1 MHFVSSTTYIRDLRY
16 AFCIINNIYKRFK
29 IYILSH
35 LKASAALQPQR
46 LRLQSIETKNT
57 VETTAAVGSKPKQP
71 KRCQI
76 IRFRCGVL
84 KLGHGIVQEP
94 AFVALV
100 QFNSNRLLLK
110 LWMHQRIYKPCPN
123 KDALGGTFF
132 KPTLTLESNKH
143 TFERTTFKTELNDIF
158 I

>member
-1 MHFVSSTTYIRDLRY
+1 MLW
-16 AFCIINNIYKRFK
+16 
-29 IYILSH
+29 
-35 LKASAALQPQR
+35 SAEVR
-46 LRLQSIETKNT
+46 TWYCT
-57 VETTAAVGSKPKQP
+57 GT
-71 KRCQI
+71 C
-76 IRFRCGVL
+76 F
-84 KLGHGIVQEP
+84 
-94 AFVALV
+94 FVALV
-100 QFNSNRLLLK
+100 QFKSNRLLLK